1 MKKAT
6 QLRATND
13 FFEIRDY
20 FKKIGTNSHL
30 RDKSVSVSFCPPTE
44 FACACKADADFRHP
58 LLATARQRAGQFFDT
73 VSICDDIISH
83 ARTHFKNLDN

>member
-6 QLRATND
+6 QLQSTDN

-20 FKKIGTNSHL
+20 FKKIGTNSQL

-44 FACACKADADFRHP
+44 FARARNAEFLLSPYSAPSARPDFV
-58 LLATARQRAGQFFDT
+58 LSAEA
-73 VSICDDIISH
+73 VSKCELIISF
-83 ARTHFKNLDN
+83 ARTFFQQST